1 VEALLAKARKSQIVE
16 NWIGLV
22 RARLAAHRGEKPTT
36 KAAQI
41 RALWPEVEAA
51 LHGGHGTKKICAWLE
66 EEAGITVGVT
76 SLTSYI
82 SRLRRQEHAGRR
94 VEAPSFDFVRAETR
108 REPVVALKPPRPL
121 VASSPHTNRSPLPP
135 EDPLAQA
142 MRAVSAPALDIRR
155 IHNDGDPSGRK
166 LV

>member
-1 VEALLAKARKSQIVE
+1 MKTRRIGSKNNTPAKQPFMFLSRCF
-16 NWIGLV
+16 L
-22 RARLAAHRGEKPTT
+22 
-36 KAAQI
+36 
-41 RALWPEVEAA
+41 
-51 LHGGHGTKKICAWLE
+51 
-66 EEAGITVGVT
+66 

-94 VEAPSFDFVRAETR
+94 VEAPPLDFVRAETR
-108 REPVVALKPPRPL
+108 REPVLAVKPTRPL
-121 VASSPHTNRSPLPP
+121 AANSPHTNRLPLPP

-142 MRAVSAPALDIRR
+142 MRAVSTPALDIRR